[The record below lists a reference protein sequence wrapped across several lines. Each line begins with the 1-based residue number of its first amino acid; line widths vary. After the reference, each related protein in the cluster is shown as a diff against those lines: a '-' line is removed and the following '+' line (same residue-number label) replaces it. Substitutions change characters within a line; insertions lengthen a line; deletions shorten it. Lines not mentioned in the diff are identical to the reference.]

1 MCKGWFVGDFEPAVY
16 LSRDIEIAIKYYNC
30 GDYEEN
36 HMHKIATE
44 ITVIVNGQ
52 AKMSNRI
59 VKTGDIITMAPG
71 DETDFLA
78 LTEVTTVVVKYPS
91 VKKDKYSSVKKDKY
105 NSGNSIC

>member
-1 MCKGWFVGDFEPAVY
+1 MNKGWFVGDFEPSVY
-16 LSRDIEIAIKYYNC
+16 LTKDIEIAIKYYNS

-59 VKTGDIITMAPG
+59 VKTGDIITMFPG
-71 DETDFLA
+71 DTTDFLA

-91 VKKDKYSSVKKDKY
+91 VKKDKY
-105 NSGNSIC
+105 NSGNSKC